1 MAEPCAD
8 PGAPPQ
14 WSDAA
19 LVSAM
24 RAGHEPAVAEFYL
37 RFRPLLLRVAQRQGV
52 HAAERGE
59 LATEV
64 LTDVA
69 LALLDAAA
77 AAPRALPAYLA
88 TALRRKLAMRHRA
101 RSRRMRRHE
110 DAAADG
116 AADAAPSAI
125 PSRVAEGGA
134 VRTLHSEHAL
144 RASAG
149 PGSEA
154 PPLDPAL
161 AALVARLERELSEA
175 DQLLLVWLSHHVP
188 LRTIAE
194 WQDVRYDTAAR
205 RASRLK
211 ARLRAVAVVH
221 ADALPAAERH
231 RLHRFF
237 ARAGIALAP
246 EVPGEPEVPATDQET
261 RQ

>member
-1 MAEPCAD
+1 MAEPCAV
-8 PGAPPQ
+8 PGTPRQ
-14 WSDAA
+14 WSDAE

-24 RAGHEPAVAEFYL
+24 RAGHEAAVAELYL

-69 LALLDAAA
+69 LTLLDASA
-77 AAPRALPAYLA
+77 AAPRSLPAYLA

-101 RSRRMRRHE
+101 RSRQARRH
-110 DAAADG
+110 AAAT
-116 AADAAPSAI
+116 ADDAGTTAAPPTAA
-125 PSRVAEGGA
+125 RVAEGGA
-134 VRTLHSEHAL
+134 VRTLHSEHSL

-149 PGSEA
+149 PERE
-154 PPLDPAL
+154 PPGLDPAL
-161 AALVARLERELSEA
+161 AALAARLERELGEA

-194 WQDVRYDTAAR
+194 WQGVRYDTAAK

-211 ARLRAVAVVH
+211 ARLRAVAVAH
-221 ADALPAAERH
+221 ADALPAAERR
-231 RLHRFF
+231 RLHRFL
-237 ARAGIALAP
+237 ARAGVALAP
-246 EVPGEPEVPATDQET
+246 AAAPAPDPTSPHPEPHS
-261 RQ
+261 